1 MALLLLF
8 PRSFMALIVIAWAEI
23 SSSALRILVRVTF
36 EVRGRENLVDG
47 PAIYAAKHQS
57 AWDTFAYFLIL
68 KNPSYILKKELL
80 LIPFWGWCARRYGAV
95 IVNRQGG
102 APALKKMVS
111 DVKDRINRKMP
122 IIIFPEGT
130 RSRPGQTG
138 LYHPGVAAL
147 YQATNVS
154 IIPVAVNS
162 GMFWGRRSFMKYP
175 GKIVIE
181 FMPPISSG
189 LPRKEFMK
197 RLHISVEGATDDLV
211 KEAVIQF
218 QKEGLTSHEAL

>member
-1 MALLLLF
+1 
-8 PRSFMALIVIAWAEI
+8 MALIVIAWAEI
-23 SSSALRILVRVTF
+23 SSSALRILVGTTF
-36 EVRGRENLVDG
+36 EVRGRENIVDG

-57 AWDTFAYFLIL
+57 AWDTFAYFLIV

-95 IVNRQGG
+95 IVNRKGG
-102 APALKKMVS
+102 ASALKKMVH
-111 DVKDRINRKMP
+111 DVKVRLNRKMP

-130 RSRPGQTG
+130 RSRPRETA

-147 YQATNVS
+147 YKATNVA

-175 GKIVIE
+175 GKIVIK
-181 FMPPISSG
+181 FLPPISPG
-189 LPRKEFMK
+189 LPRKEFMR
-197 RLHISVEGATDDLV
+197 RLHSSVECATDDLV
-211 KEAVIQF
+211 NEAAIQL
-218 QKEGLTSHEAL
+218 QKNGLTSHEAL